1 MSRELFNGLWLTEHR
16 KSGKMIDKDSI
27 MFSHPPFCQSRNVG
41 VCSRCYSKK
50 LSGYRPFLAGKQIQN
65 TQILSSPGFEPCKLN
80 TIDNTIRWGS
90 FGELTDP
97 VMYRNINRMAEYNP
111 HLLHLLWTKR
121 NGIVKSYH
129 KAKNLKLVWSAT
141 KMDVQKPFVPDG
153 YDIGF
158 FVYTDE
164 SKIPKTWSD
173 GHKMR
178 NVMICNKECS
188 KCKFCYSTYLGGV
201 VAEVV
206 R

>member
-1 MSRELFNGLWLTEHR
+1 MSRTLSNGLWLTEHR
-16 KSGKMIDKDSI
+16 KSGKMINKDSI

-50 LSGYRPFLAGKQIQN
+50 LSGYRPCLAGKQIQN
-65 TQILSSPGFEPCKLN
+65 TQVLSSLDFEPCKMN
-80 TIDNTIRWGS
+80 TIDDTIRWGS

-121 NGIVKSYH
+121 NDIVKSYP
-129 KAKNLKLVWSAT
+129 KAKNLKIVWSAT

-153 YDIGF
+153 YEIGF

-173 GHKMR
+173 GCKMR